1 MNDSNEDEYSSDSD
15 GSDNGNEKLSH
26 GEHKERGNACYKLK
40 DYRGA
45 IAWYTL
51 AIETSNSGS
60 DSGSSDIVEKD
71 VLATYYN
78 NRAAASTMML
88 LYSDALSDCD
98 AILSFHPSFVKALLR
113 KAKVL
118 TILGRLEEANQL
130 YSEALVLDHSNVN
143 VNLQKEVKTLL
154 QRVALIQS
162 LLQLPNTT
170 TNTSNSNTITSTSNS
185 KEWLLPILAIS
196 KANASQAMKQIA
208 LILTKC
214 PNYND
219 LLSLQ
224 LQAHI
229 VLQQYNDVI
238 TTSNKIIRQNQK
250 NSISNNNNN
259 NSMMLSSSVSNLS
272 ANTSTST
279 STSTQ
284 SSLSTSIIQQQ
295 QQQHSDNIII
305 YRAYAFY
312 QIGKI
317 DDAIKHLKQILSL
330 DPDHKVA
337 FTLHKALRTIIK
349 LKEKADAMYK
359 GRNYREAI
367 TLYTEALETR
377 AAEQSKGV
385 YKAKLYFNRASA
397 YANLANTKTAT
408 TTDDDDDDDD
418 ASVKDCHTHVIQDC
432 TNALELDDTYI
443 KCYTRRGSSYLIIG
457 EQCSN
462 SEEEESY
469 CRKAIAD
476 FESALDLC
484 TNNAQESDNDDDDDD
499 DYDDSRSRR
508 SSTKSNRSSSN
519 TSLSTST
526 KAQKQEIKK
535 KLQHAQVQM
544 KRCKQKDFYKI
555 LSLSKQNATQDQIKK
570 SYRKAA
576 LKWHPDRHA
585 NSSEE
590 KKKEAEVIFR
600 DVNLAY
606 EVLSDVE
613 KKRKYDLGVDVE
625 DLDNPHAGHGGGG
638 HHRHH
643 GGHGG
648 IDHNILFEMFMRQQH
663 GGMGGMHFG

>member
-1 MNDSNEDEYSSDSD
+1 MSDFMNDSNEDEYSSDSD
-15 GSDNGNEKLSH
+15 GSDNGNDKLSH

-408 TTDDDDDDDD
+408 TTDDDDDDDNFQD
-418 ASVKDCHTHVIQDC
+418 EPTMERKWPIQDPALVHEHLEKNQKNNNQQGGEKDRSGNNDLKNKEKETDNEQLKETDVETYINNIEKAEDKQQEQIIIFSSLSSC
-432 TNALELDDTYI
+432 QPVFQLSTIRAESNYKIEPFATRFICNASESIMSHPSAYFTAFITMFFFCYCACMKIRSRRNYYYSQYKRKRGYDSNERGDYTPVLNAVYDELLDDF
-443 KCYTRRGSSYLIIG
+443 KDEDLSSYHL
-457 EQCSN
+457 
-462 SEEEESY
+462 
-469 CRKAIAD
+469 
-476 FESALDLC
+476 
-484 TNNAQESDNDDDDDD
+484 DDDDDSVGTIISQWSEGNQIELASFD
-499 DYDDSRSRR
+499 DG
-508 SSTKSNRSSSN
+508 
-519 TSLSTST
+519 
-526 KAQKQEIKK
+526 
-535 KLQHAQVQM
+535 H
-544 KRCKQKDFYKI
+544 
-555 LSLSKQNATQDQIKK
+555 LSL
-570 SYRKAA
+570 R
-576 LKWHPDRHA
+576 
-585 NSSEE
+585 
-590 KKKEAEVIFR
+590 EV
-600 DVNLAY
+600 N
-606 EVLSDVE
+606 
-613 KKRKYDLGVDVE
+613 G
-625 DLDNPHAGHGGGG
+625 
-638 HHRHH
+638 
-643 GGHGG
+643 
-648 IDHNILFEMFMRQQH
+648 
-663 GGMGGMHFG
+663 